1 MQGGREGTLGGGSRR
16 SGHPPLRATFSDMQ
30 VIPEGG
36 DGPGKTGWN
45 LGPFAAGL
53 TPGQTSPE
61 QQNTKKL

>member
-1 MQGGREGTLGGGSRR
+1 MQGGREGTEGGGSR
-16 SGHPPLRATFSDMQ
+16 SGHQTLRVTFSDMQ

-36 DGPGKTGWN
+36 HGPAETGWN

>member
-1 MQGGREGTLGGGSRR
+1 
-16 SGHPPLRATFSDMQ
+16 MQ